1 MSVTEQPSGAETAD
15 DWTVIYIEH
24 AKIIYQLMLSRVRN
38 RADAEEL
45 TAEVFSRALVSLRLT
60 ASRREIRGYLTATA
74 RTVLAAHWKRV
85 SIGPTTTLRDDLVDP
100 GTAVSPVDD
109 QRAWTILA
117 ALPDRYRRILEL
129 RFLRAYTLKETA
141 DEMGITIGN
150 AKVLQ
155 HRALAHAA
163 RFGSRSVG
171 TAPGTPT
178 SALASFRR

>member
-1 MSVTEQPSGAETAD
+1 MNVTEQPSVSGTAD
-15 DWTVIYIEH
+15 DWTVIYNEH
-24 AKIIYQLMLSRVRN
+24 AMIIYQLMMSKVRN

-45 TAEVFSRALVSLRLT
+45 TAEVFSRALVPLRVT

-74 RTVLAAHWKRV
+74 RTVLAAHWERI
-85 SIGPTTTLRDDLVDP
+85 SIWPTTTLHDDLVDAD
-100 GTAVSPVDD
+100 TAVSPPDD

-129 RFLRAYTLKETA
+129 RFLREYTHKEVA
-141 DEMGITIGN
+141 DEMGITVGN

-163 RFGSRSVG
+163 RLGSRSDSSE
-171 TAPGTPT
+171 PGTL
-178 SALASFRR
+178 LAARVQGIG